1 MSLTEQLNQIYYL
14 TKEKQMWE
22 DRLRELP
29 DITAVR
35 YDSIGVSNSGISSPV
50 QQIAEQREKIREIIS
65 AKLVEISFVERE
77 ILEYI
82 CSIDDSLMRQIMT
95 HRHIELKSWLQV
107 ANTIGGNNTADSVRM
122 MHDRYLKEHQ

>member
-1 MSLTEQLNQIYYL
+1 MTLKQLDQIYYL

-35 YDSIGVSNSGISSPV
+35 YDNIGASNSGISSPV
-50 QQIAEQREKIREIIS
+50 QQIVEQREKIREIIS

>member
-1 MSLTEQLNQIYYL
+1 MTLKQLDQIYYL

-29 DITAVR
+29 DITAIR

-95 HRHIELKSWLQV
+95 HRHIELKNWLQV
-107 ANTIGGNNTADSVRM
+107 ANSIGGNNTADSVRK
-122 MHDRYLKEHQ
+122 MHDRFLQDNQ

>member
-1 MSLTEQLNQIYYL
+1 MTSKQLDQVFNLTR
-14 TKEKQMWE
+14 EK
-22 DRLRELP
+22 RELEKMLLEIP

-50 QQIAEQREKIREIIS
+50 QKIAEQREKIRELIS
-65 AKLVEISFVERE
+65 MKLAEISVAERE

-82 CSIDDSLMRQIMT
+82 FSIDDSQIRRIMRL
-95 HRHIELKSWLQV
+95 RHIELKSWLQV
-107 ANTIGGNNTADSVRM
+107 ANIIGGNNTADSVRM

>member
-1 MSLTEQLNQIYYL
+1 MTSKHLDQVFNLTR
-14 TKEKQMWE
+14 EK
-22 DRLRELP
+22 RELEKMLLEIP

-95 HRHIELKSWLQV
+95 HRHIELKNWLQV
-107 ANTIGGNNTADSVRM
+107 ANAIGGNNTADSVRM
-122 MHDRYLKEHQ
+122 AHDRFLKDHQ

>member
-1 MSLTEQLNQIYYL
+1 MTSKQLDQVFNLTR
-14 TKEKQMWE
+14 EK
-22 DRLRELP
+22 RELEKMLLEIP

-35 YDSIGVSNSGISSPV
+35 YDSIGGSNSGISSPV
-50 QQIAEQREKIREIIS
+50 QKIAEQREKIRELIS
-65 AKLVEISFVERE
+65 MKLAEISVAERE

-82 CSIDDSLMRQIMT
+82 FSINDSQIRRIMRL
-95 HRHIELKSWLQV
+95 RHIELKSWLQV

>member
-1 MSLTEQLNQIYYL
+1 MTSKQLDQVFNLTR
-14 TKEKQMWE
+14 EK
-22 DRLRELP
+22 RELEKMLLEIP

-50 QQIAEQREKIREIIS
+50 QKIAEQREKIRELIS
-65 AKLVEISFVERE
+65 MKLAEISVAERE

-82 CSIDDSLMRQIMT
+82 FSINDSQIRRIMRL
-95 HRHIELKSWLQV
+95 RHIELKSWLQV
-107 ANTIGGNNTADSVRM
+107 AIAIGGNNTADSVRM

>member
-1 MSLTEQLNQIYYL
+1 MTIKQLDQIYYL

-35 YDSIGVSNSGISSPV
+35 YDSIGVSNSGISSPL

-65 AKLVEISFVERE
+65 AKLAEISFVERE

-95 HRHIELKSWLQV
+95 HMHIELKSWLQV

>member
-1 MSLTEQLNQIYYL
+1 MTSKQLDQVFNLTR
-14 TKEKQMWE
+14 EK
-22 DRLRELP
+22 RELEKMLLEIP

-50 QQIAEQREKIREIIS
+50 QKIAEQREKIRELIS
-65 AKLVEISFVERE
+65 MKLAEISIAERE

-82 CSIDDSLMRQIMT
+82 FSINDSQIRRIMRL
-95 HRHIELKSWLQV
+95 RHIELKSWVQV
-107 ANTIGGNNTADSVRM
+107 ANIIGGNNTADSVRM

>member
-1 MSLTEQLNQIYYL
+1 MTIKQLEQIYYL

-35 YDSIGVSNSGISSPV
+35 YDSIGVSNSGVSSPV

-107 ANTIGGNNTADSVRM
+107 AIAIGGNNTADSVRK
-122 MHDRYLKEHQ
+122 MHDRFLQDNQ